1 MTLHQ
6 DLSPLEDS
14 VRATPPACSAEVLG
28 GRYRVEELLGSG
40 ATAYVHRGFDLR
52 LRRPVAIK
60 IFRPD
65 TAVDAEENLHEE
77 ASILARLHHPGLVTA
92 YDTGRHDDRAFLVM
106 RLVEGETLRDRVAR
120 GPLSPAATA
129 AIGAGV
135 AEALAHVH
143 EAGIVHRDV
152 KPSNILLDATQRPCL
167 VDFGISGLPD
177 ASARSDRAPI
187 VGTASYLAPEHV
199 LGRPVGRAGDV
210 YALGLVLLECLTGR
224 VEYDGAPIEAAIAR
238 VLRPPV
244 FPAWLPEPLLL
255 LLRDMTSPDEEE
267 RPTARTCARALSALA
282 DGAPVGVVSSAPA
295 AHAPTHGSAPRQ
307 PGTPTGLRRTVRRG
321 RLVTA
326 GAGVVMAAVVAT
338 AFTVTGNSGPQ
349 EAGRSPAGNAVAST
363 GTSKSSEGA
372 EPRKADAAPAP
383 PSAPRPPGGG
393 PAERADRDGSGT
405 EAEQSGRGDRAS
417 GTPTAAA
424 ATAGTAATGT
434 ATTSPAAATRGG
446 PGPGASHLAPGQV
459 KKAAAG
465 EGRGTRPTGGAA
477 ACAPCKKNK

>member
-1 MTLHQ
+1 MALHQ

-14 VRATPPACSAEVLG
+14 VRATPPECSSEVLG

-65 TAVDAEENLHEE
+65 TAVDAEENLHDE

-106 RLVEGETLRDRVAR
+106 RLIEGETLRDRVAR

-129 AIGAGV
+129 AIGAGL

-152 KPSNILLDATQRPCL
+152 KPSNILLDAAQRPCL

-244 FPAWLPEPLLL
+244 FPAWLPEPLRL

-282 DGAPVGVVSSAPA
+282 DGTPLGAVSSAPA
-295 AHAPTHGSAPRQ
+295 AHAPANASAPRQ
-307 PGTPTGLRRTVRRG
+307 PGTPPGLRRTVRRG

-338 AFTVTGNSGPQ
+338 AFAVTGNSGPQ
-349 EAGRSPAGNAVAST
+349 EAGRRPVRNAVAST

-372 EPRKADAAPAP
+372 EPREADAAPAP
-383 PSAPRPPGGG
+383 SSAPRPPRSG
-393 PAERADRDGSGT
+393 PAEPADRDGSVT
-405 EAEQSGRGDRAS
+405 EAERSGREDRAS
-417 GTPTAAA
+417 GTPTAA
-424 ATAGTAATGT
+424 T
-434 ATTSPAAATRGG
+434 ATTTTTATATATATATSMTAAAPRGG
-446 PGPGASHLAPGQV
+446 PGPGATHRAPGQV

-465 EGRGTRPTGGAA
+465 EGRGAQPP
-477 ACAPCKKNK
+477 ACAPCKKSR